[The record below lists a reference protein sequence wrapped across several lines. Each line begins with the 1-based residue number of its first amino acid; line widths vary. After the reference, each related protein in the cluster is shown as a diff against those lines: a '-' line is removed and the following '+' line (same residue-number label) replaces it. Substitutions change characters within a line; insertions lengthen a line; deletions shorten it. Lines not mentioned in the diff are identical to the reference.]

1 MGEAAN
7 ANDDYSKGITSKI
20 NIPFFD
26 PSCNK
31 ISARAWLAYVELA
44 RDSAGMKTV
53 THPNNEAGEAVP
65 STQEYVWSDKQTCT
79 NAMMLLQGTANKWG
93 VYILENQGAELSSW
107 ATFRKSFKERFIQYL
122 TLQEK
127 MNLRDLR
134 MTSTESCR
142 DFYDRC
148 RNNITL
154 FYENEWETPLLGETK
169 PLTPWI
175 DPGKPV
181 EQKHIDASNK
191 FQVQTKKIELKLA
204 FAAGLKETIKRQ
216 VLFQQTNSVDDIL
229 EIAQR
234 VEAGL
239 KELKKAD
246 FAILDVD
253 HDEYDAAV
261 DAAAINFKKKMKFKA
276 QGGAK
281 QKPSAPLKCF
291 YCLKPGHYKD
301 KCISMKNDRKR
312 GIYRSNVNLPAKAK
326 ARNNSVEGEVD
337 TDYDSEDDVKAPS
350 VNNCMTDLDVLGKM
364 LNLHSV

>member
-1 MGEAAN
+1 MH
-7 ANDDYSKGITSKI
+7 T
-20 NIPFFD
+20 
-26 PSCNK
+26 
-31 ISARAWLAYVELA
+31 
-44 RDSAGMKTV
+44 TV
-53 THPNNEAGEAVP
+53 
-65 STQEYVWSDKQTCT
+65 
-79 NAMMLLQGTANKWG
+79 
-93 VYILENQGAELSSW
+93 
-107 ATFRKSFKERFIQYL
+107 
-122 TLQEK
+122 
-127 MNLRDLR
+127 
-134 MTSTESCR
+134 
-142 DFYDRC
+142 
-148 RNNITL
+148 
-154 FYENEWETPLLGETK
+154 
-169 PLTPWI
+169 
-175 DPGKPV
+175 
-181 EQKHIDASNK
+181 
-191 FQVQTKKIELKLA
+191 
-204 FAAGLKETIKRQ
+204 
-216 VLFQQTNSVDDIL
+216 L

-261 DAAAINFKKKMKFKA
+261 DAAAINFKKKMNFRRA

-281 QKPSAPLKCF
+281 QKATVQLKCF

-337 TDYDSEDDVKAPS
+337 TDYDSEDSVKAPS